1 MLLAA
6 FALLLL
12 LACLLAWTV
21 RMPDIPTA
29 SAASVMALAIFTQGV
44 LVHFAGKGSTG
55 AQIAAGLTLLLWLC
69 LLAAYLG
76 SVRDRSFQSRHWND
90 PVGRFA
96 IGTWVAGT
104 SSALTAAHVNFP
116 ELHPVL
122 VPLGILNAGLLI
134 FYLFAASLAA
144 GEIAGQWRNLKLHG
158 VILLTVVAIQS
169 VSLMLHELFG
179 AKEYMIY
186 RVLVLLGI
194 LFYLAAAGLLVMRY
208 LRKGWNLADDWP
220 ETNCILYGAAAITGA
235 AALKSSVFPDG
246 VLLGIWIFAL
256 LLLVLVEGAEIVRG
270 VLRVRKYGWA
280 EGIGVYAPAQWSR
293 LFTLGMF
300 YFFTQQGG
308 RIFPEHAH
316 SWLNVLREWIL
327 NGGAWIIV
335 VLLLLEVGLWG
346 GRFLHSSSAYRKQD
360 Q

>member
-1 MLLAA
+1 MLLVV
-6 FALLLL
+6 FGIGLL
-12 LACLLAWTV
+12 LACVLAWTV
-21 RMPDIPTA
+21 RLPEIPTA
-29 SAASVMALAIFTQGV
+29 SAASVMACAIFTQGV
-44 LVHFAGKGSTG
+44 VVHFAGKGSIG
-55 AQIAAGLTLLLWLC
+55 AQIAAGLTLLLWLG

-76 SVRDRSFQSRHWND
+76 SMRDRSFRSRHWD
-90 PVGRFA
+90 EPVGRFA

-104 SSALTAAHVNFP
+104 SSTLTAAHVNFP

-158 VILLTVVAIQS
+158 VILLTAVAIQS

-179 AKEYMIY
+179 ATEYMVY

-194 LFYLAAAGLLVMRY
+194 LFYLAAAALLVLRY
-208 LRKGWNLADDWP
+208 ARKDWTLADDWP
-220 ETNCILYGAAAITGA
+220 ETNCILYGAVAITGA

-256 LLLVLVEGAEIVRG
+256 LLLLLVESAEIVRG
-270 VLRVRKYGWA
+270 VLRVRQYGWA

-308 RIFPEHAH
+308 RFFPENAQHGL
-316 SWLNVLREWIL
+316 SVLREWIL
-327 NGGAWIIV
+327 VGGAWMLSVLFFAEV
-335 VLLLLEVGLWG
+335 VLWACRLVIN
-346 GRFLHSSSAYRKQD
+346 SSAPGKQVR
-360 Q
+360 